1 MALRVAVLVKQVPRF
16 DELRLGPDGRLERAG
31 MDLELNPYCRRA
43 VAKAVDLV
51 RERGG
56 SVTVFTLGPP
66 AAEDA
71 LREAVAWGA
80 DEGVLITDP
89 AFAGSDTLATARALA
104 GALRREGPWD
114 LILSGRNSVD
124 ADTGQ
129 VPPEL
134 AELLGLPFLAG
145 VRELEIADDLSGPTP
160 SGPAKVSVR
169 CEYDDGWAR
178 AEAALPIVLSC
189 AERLCEPAK
198 VDPEGRAAVAA
209 DRIRRLG
216 AGDVGPGPWGQAGSP
231 TAVGQVRTLEVQ
243 RQRFLPG
250 GTVAEQVAA
259 AVAFLRDRGAL
270 GPAEAPTGSEM
281 VSTETGGAGPAIGVV
296 VESGR
301 PGLAREVLG
310 RAAELAATLGG
321 RVIGLG
327 REPLDAA
334 ALARWGADEVVAFA
348 GPQVEEDLAAAIA
361 AWSERSEPGPPW
373 AILAGGTLWGREVAS
388 RVAARLGAGLTGD
401 AVDLDVAEGRLVC
414 WKPAFGGSLVAAITA
429 NSPVQLATVRP
440 GILPRLAPRLADP
453 AKLRRVEHPAAGR
466 IRILES
472 ERDDE
477 LDALARADVVVG
489 VGTGIP
495 PDEYPDLHPLLGVLG
510 AELAATRK
518 VTDKGWL
525 PRARQVGI
533 TGRSIG
539 PRLYVAIGI
548 AGKFNHTVGIRGAGA
563 VLAINRD
570 PEALI
575 FAAADAGIVA
585 DWHDALPLLVA
596 ELRRAA
602 TVAVP

>member
-1 MALRVAVLVKQVPRF
+1 MALRIAVLVKQVPRF
-16 DELRLGPDGRLERAG
+16 EELRLGRDGRLERDG
-31 MDLELNPYCRRA
+31 LELELNPYCRRA
-43 VAKAVDLV
+43 VSKGVELARAT
-51 RERGG
+51 GG
-56 SVTVFTLGPP
+56 TVTVFTLGPP

-104 GALRREGPWD
+104 TALEREGPWD
-114 LILSGRNSVD
+114 LILAGRNSVD

-129 VPPEL
+129 VPPEV
-134 AELLGLPFLAG
+134 AELLDLPFLAG
-145 VRELEIADDLSGPTP
+145 VRELDVDTSARS
-160 SGPAKVSVR
+160 VSVR

-178 AEAALPIVLSC
+178 AGAPLPLLLSC

-209 DRIRRLG
+209 NRLRRLA
-216 AGDVGPGPWGQAGSP
+216 AGDLGRGPWGQAGSP
-231 TAVGQVRTLEVQ
+231 TTVGQVRTLEVE
-243 RQRFLPG
+243 RQRFRPG
-250 GTVAEQVAA
+250 GGVDEQVAA
-259 AVAFLRDRGAL
+259 AVAFLQDRGAL
-270 GPAEAPTGSEM
+270 TGAPAAPAIAETVTSA
-281 VSTETGGAGPAIGVV
+281 TGGDGPAIAVIL
-296 VESGR
+296 EPAR
-301 PGLAREVLG
+301 PGLARELLG
-310 RAAELAATLGG
+310 RAARLAETLGG
-321 RVIGLG
+321 RVIALG
-327 REPLDAA
+327 PDPLDAA
-334 ALARWGADEVVAFA
+334 ELGRWGADEAVVLDGLRLEADVASAVSAWCGA
-348 GPQVEEDLAAAIA
+348 GQ
-361 AWSERSEPGPPW
+361 PW
-373 AILAGGTLWGREVAS
+373 AVLTGATLWGREVAS

-401 AVDLDVAEGRLVC
+401 AVDLDVTGGRLIG

-429 NSPVQLATVRP
+429 TSPVQLATVRP
-440 GILPRLAPRLADP
+440 GILPRLAPRQADP
-453 AKLRRVEHPAAGR
+453 AGIVHYDHPPASP

-477 LDALARADVVVG
+477 LDALARAEVVVG
-489 VGTGIP
+489 VGTGVP
-495 PDEYPDLHPLLGVLG
+495 PGEYPALHELLEMLG

-563 VLAINRD
+563 VLAINQD
-570 PEALI
+570 PGALI

-585 DWHDALPLLVA
+585 DWRDAVPLLVTA
-596 ELRRAA
+596 LRSSS